1 MNLRN
6 VDLTKLNSITKY
18 PSIPTYHPM
27 GERGLLGE
35 VPMTFEGPVFA
46 AEKIDGTNARIVLIG
61 GTRDYLLGSREEL
74 LHSRGDLIHNPA
86 MGIVDAVRPLAD
98 RLADTVRFDDGVRIF
113 YVEVFGGNVG
123 GNAKQYTGEKR
134 VSFRLFD
141 IVDVP
146 DAETRLESAPEAIAS
161 WREGGDQSFAT
172 VPELRE
178 MAAELALETVPLI
191 LEVSAEAL
199 PRTLSETRDF
209 LREALPTTRVT
220 LDGGACG
227 RAEGLVVRTSDRRQ
241 IAKLRF
247 EDYERTLRR
256 KGG

>member
-6 VDLTKLNSITKY
+6 LDLNKLNSITKY

-27 GERGLLGE
+27 GERGILGDT
-35 VPMTFEGPVFA
+35 PMPFEGTVFA
-46 AEKIDGTNARIVLIG
+46 TEKIDGTNARIVLIG
-61 GTRDYLLGSREEL
+61 GSRDYLIGSREEL
-74 LHSRGDLIHNPA
+74 LHARGDLIHNPS

-98 RLADTVRFDDGVRIF
+98 RLADTAQLEDGVRVF
-113 YVEVFGGNVG
+113 FVEVFGGSVG

-141 IVDVP
+141 IVQVP
-146 DAETRLESAPEAIAS
+146 DAEKRLGSAPETIAA
-161 WREGGDQSFAT
+161 WREGGGQSFAPVSDMRAT
-172 VPELRE
+172 
-178 MAAELALETVPLI
+178 ATALELETAPAI
-191 LEVSAEAL
+191 LEASAESL
-199 PRTLSETRDF
+199 PRTLLDTREF
-209 LREALPTTRVT
+209 LREALPSTRVT
-220 LDGGACG
+220 LDGGAGG
-227 RAEGLVVRTSDRRQ
+227 RAEGLVIRTHDRRQ